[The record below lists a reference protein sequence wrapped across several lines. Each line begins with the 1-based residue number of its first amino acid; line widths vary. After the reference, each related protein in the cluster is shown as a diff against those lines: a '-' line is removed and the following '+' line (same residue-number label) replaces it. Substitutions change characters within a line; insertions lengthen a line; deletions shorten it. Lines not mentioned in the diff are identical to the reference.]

1 MPRIFAPC
9 VLPGQ
14 CGPAQDFGLGTSTL
28 MHLTTNPLR
37 PKDLCLIEMIH
48 LWVFPEK
55 CKWMWWKL
63 TYSKPTFQS
72 IIHRYMYVTSIPYMW
87 DIHWKWTGP
96 VMCFASAGLCQGV
109 LAALHSGH
117 AAKEA
122 WTLRFSS
129 WHGRRFSRFPF
140 GIPIPSMYGI
150 FAYTYGKNQP
160 NAGKYTIHGSYG
172 IWIRPLIK

>member
-1 MPRIFAPC
+1 MWSC
-9 VLPGQ
+9 S
-14 CGPAQDFGLGTSTL
+14 GLGTLTL
-28 MHLTTNPLR
+28 YDNQPPR
-37 PKDLCLIEMIH
+37 AKDSWNVLLKFS
-48 LWVFPEK
+48 LGSAY
-55 CKWMWWKL
+55 KWMWWKL

-72 IIHRYMYVTSIPYMW
+72 IMHRYMYVTSIPYMW
-87 DIHWKWTGP
+87 DIHLKWTGP

-140 GIPIPSMYGI
+140 GKPIPSMYGI
-150 FAYTYGKNQP
+150 FAYIYRKNKP